1 MLNVIIIDDES
12 NAIKSLSWEL
22 SKFCEH
28 VEVLDA
34 FTNAN
39 EALRFLKKNTIDAIF
54 LDIQMPD
61 MNGFQFLEKLPKRN
75 FAVVFTT
82 AYNDFAIEA
91 IKQNAID
98 YLTKP
103 IDTDD
108 LIEAVKKIEVFKNNL
123 LTRDALEE
131 SLLANQEQR
140 IKISVDGKLLF
151 LDAADIIYCESD
163 GNYTKVFLEE
173 NQRLFVSKKLKE
185 IEEILPSSCFFR
197 VHNSYIVNLKK
208 VKAYYKT
215 DAYLQLSNDKKIP
228 VSRNKKS
235 DFLDKV

>member
-1 MLNVIIIDDES
+1 MLDVIIVDDEAK
-12 NAIKSLSWEL
+12 AIKSLTWEL
-22 SKFCEH
+22 TNFCEGVH
-28 VEVLDA
+28 VLESFTDA
-34 FTNAN
+34 EQAI
-39 EALRFLKKNTIDAIF
+39 LFLKKNKVDAVF
-54 LDIQMPD
+54 LDIQMPKL
-61 MNGFQFLEKLPKRN
+61 NGFQFLDSLKKRD
-75 FAVVFTT
+75 FAVIFTT
-82 AYNDFAIEA
+82 AYTEFAIEA

-108 LIEAVKKIEVFKNNL
+108 LIEAVDKIKTYKNNI

-151 LDAADIIYCESD
+151 LDASEIIYCESD
-163 GNYTKVFLEE
+163 GNYSKVFLEN
-173 NQRLFVSKKLKE
+173 NQKLFLTKKLKE
-185 IEEILPSSCFFR
+185 VQELLPASCFFR

-208 VKAYYKT
+208 VKAYFKT
-215 DAYLQLSNDKKIP
+215 DAYVELSNKKKIP

-235 DFLDKV
+235 SFLDKV

>member
-1 MLNVIIIDDES
+1 MLEVIIIDDEAK
-12 NAIKSLSWEL
+12 AIKSLKWEL
-22 SKFCEH
+22 ENFCKNIK
-28 VEVLDA
+28 VLDV
-34 FTNAN
+34 FTDA
-39 EALRFLKKNTIDAIF
+39 EKALHFLRKNIVDAIF
-54 LDIQMPD
+54 LDIQMPKMD
-61 MNGFQFLEKLPKRN
+61 GFQFLDQLNKRD

-82 AYNDFAIEA
+82 AFDEFAIDA
-91 IKQNAID
+91 IKQNALD

-108 LIEAVKKIEVFKNNL
+108 LIEAVKKIETHKNNL

-131 SLLANQEQR
+131 SLLANNEQR

-151 LDAADIIYCESD
+151 LEAAEIIYCESD
-163 GNYTKVFLEE
+163 GNYTRIYLEN
-173 NQRLFVSKKLKE
+173 NQKLFVTKKLKE
-185 IEEILPSSCFFR
+185 VQELLPTSCFFR

-215 DAYLQLSNDKKIP
+215 DAYVELSNKKQIP

-235 DFLDKV
+235 SFLDKI